1 MEAFGIVVGLVWT
14 RLGAWVVGHSVGM
27 EEILCVLSALIAR
40 RPARWR
46 VIPRDTPHHHKVS
59 VCFRDAVAVCAV
71 ATSGESVSGYVTL
84 RLARLRSGR
93 DSGGVMYRN

>member
-46 VIPRDTPHHHKVS
+46 VIHDTHHHKVS
-59 VCFRDAVAVCAV
+59 VCFRDAVAVCSV
-71 ATSGESVSGYVTL
+71 ATFPVN
-84 RLARLRSGR
+84 RLA
-93 DSGGVMYRN
+93 VT

>member
-1 MEAFGIVVGLVWT
+1 MVGLVWT

-46 VIPRDTPHHHKVS
+46 VIRDTHHHKAQGFR
-59 VCFRDAVAVCAV
+59 VCFRDMVAVCAV

>member
-27 EEILCVLSALIAR
+27 EEVLCVLSALIAR

-46 VIPRDTPHHHKVS
+46 VIHDTTPPHEVS
-59 VCFRDAVAVCAV
+59 VRFRDAVAVCAV

-84 RLARLRSGR
+84 PGLSASGR
-93 DSGGVMYRN
+93 VGTRVA

>member
-46 VIPRDTPHHHKVS
+46 VIHESRYDTTTRGFRALPRRGRG
-59 VCFRDAVAVCAV
+59 VC
-71 ATSGESVSGYVTL
+71 
-84 RLARLRSGR
+84 GR
-93 DSGGVMYRN
+93 DVR

>member
-46 VIPRDTPHHHKVS
+46 VIHDTTPPHEVS
-59 VCFRDAVAVCAV
+59 VRFRDAVAVCAV